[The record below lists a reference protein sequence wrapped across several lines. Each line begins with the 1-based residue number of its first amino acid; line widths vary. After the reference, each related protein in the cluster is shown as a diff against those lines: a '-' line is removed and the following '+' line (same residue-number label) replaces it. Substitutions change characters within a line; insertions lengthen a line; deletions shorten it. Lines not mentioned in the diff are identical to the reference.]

1 MGILTLTRAL
11 IILLVFS
18 IVAALITPPDVIS
31 QFVVIFEM
39 VIICGFLAF
48 IISRFRS
55 LKQTPES
62 IKNLIIVLVCLL
74 SISISCS
81 LTLLMNYHRLI
92 TSINDLRIHQS
103 EQVSSQPL
111 TK

>member
-1 MGILTLTRAL
+1 MRISRLTRAW

-18 IVAALITPPDVIS
+18 IAAALITPPDVVS
-31 QFVVIFEM
+31 QVVVIFEM
-39 VIICGFLAF
+39 VFIYGLLTF
-48 IISRFRS
+48 IISRFES

-62 IKNLIIVLVCLL
+62 IKKLIIVIVCLL

-81 LTLLMNYHRLI
+81 VTLFMQLYQLRTAND
-92 TSINDLRIHQS
+92 DLRTEQP
-103 EQVSSQPL
+103 EQVDLKPI